1 MTTKEKIAQVALD
14 MFSVRGYE
22 AVSIR
27 DIAGAVGI
35 KESSIY
41 NHYKNKQAIFD
52 ALVEANEQ
60 REREIFGPLHLT
72 DSPGSELME
81 MDFLRSPE
89 LLSQFTADVFLQY
102 ITEEGL
108 RKFRQ
113 MLVIEQFRSPK
124 ARRVYLNVFVEQP
137 IAFQTALFGKLMEVG
152 IFHPGDPAAAAAQF
166 YAPIFLLFSRY
177 GGGEVDADKAREY
190 IRAHV
195 VQFGRV
201 YERGGTRSE

>member
-1 MTTKEKIAQVALD
+1 MGTKEKILQVALD

-41 NHYKNKQAIFD
+41 NHFKNKQAIFD
-52 ALVEANEQ
+52 ALVESNQKRGEA
-60 REREIFGPLHLT
+60 IFGPLHLT
-72 DSPGSELME
+72 DTPGPELLD
-81 MDFLRSPE
+81 MDFLHTPE
-89 LLSQFTADVFLQY
+89 LLSGLTADLFLRY
-102 ITEEGL
+102 ITEEDL

-113 MLVIEQFRSPK
+113 MLVIEQFRSPE
-124 ARRVYLNVFVEQP
+124 ARQVYLNIFVEQP
-137 IAFQTALFGKLMEVG
+137 IGFQAALFGKLMEQG
-152 IFHPGDPAAAAAQF
+152 LFHVGDPAAAAAQF

-177 GGGEVDADKAREY
+177 DGGEVDVDEVRER

-201 YERGGTRSE
+201 YEKGGHA